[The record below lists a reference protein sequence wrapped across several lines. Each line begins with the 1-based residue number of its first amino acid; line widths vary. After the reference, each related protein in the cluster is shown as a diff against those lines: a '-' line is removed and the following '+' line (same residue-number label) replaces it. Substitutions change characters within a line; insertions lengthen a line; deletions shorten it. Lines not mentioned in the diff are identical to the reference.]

1 MAQTMISD
9 TGRTPVNRSLRIAIY
24 LWLAGF
30 SGLALGQQRLLGQ
43 TRQVQPAQ
51 NTAPRPTDK
60 SSGKAVDGSAPIDPS
75 KPGAYDPSSYVIGA
89 DDQLRISVWRE
100 PDLSLS
106 VVVRPDGMITLP
118 LLNDVGAAGLKP
130 LELQSRLTER
140 LKPFV
145 NEPQVTVI
153 VESIRSR
160 KVFLAGAGIKAGS
173 FPLGG
178 RMTALELIVQGGGL
192 GPFAKAKSIY
202 VLRVVNGQQT
212 RIPFNYKNALSG
224 KSSSDVYLEPGD
236 VVVVP

>member
-1 MAQTMISD
+1 M
-9 TGRTPVNRSLRIAIY
+9 NRSRTIAIY
-24 LWLAGF
+24 LGIAGF
-30 SGLALGQQRLLGQ
+30 SCLALGEESLVGQ
-43 TRQVQPAQ
+43 TRQVQPPQ
-51 NTAPRPTDK
+51 TTVSRSTDK
-60 SSGKAVDGSAPIDPS
+60 TSGKAADSGAPTDPN
-75 KPGAYDPSSYVIGA
+75 KPAVYDPSSYVIGA
-89 DDQLRISVWRE
+89 DDQLKISVWHE
-100 PDLSLS
+100 PDLSLT

-130 LELQSRLTER
+130 SELQFRLTEK

-153 VESIRSR
+153 VETIRSR
-160 KVFLAGAGIKAGS
+160 KVFLAGAGIKPGS

-192 GPFAKAKSIY
+192 GPFAKTKSIY

-224 KSSSDVYLEPGD
+224 KPSSDVYLEPGD
-236 VVVVP
+236 ILVVP